1 MSITTDTVK
10 TTKVK
15 HYVNNEHF
23 LEEMVVFRADVQE
36 AAATNGERP
45 RVPEYIGECL
55 FKIATHLARKPNFA
69 NYTFREDMVS
79 DGIENCLLYID
90 NFDPEK
96 SKNPFAY
103 FTQIIYYAFLRRIQ
117 KEKKHLYIKYKSM
130 DNLIITSLIENNGE
144 EYVSAGLN
152 GALHDS
158 YSEEFISD
166 FINAFEANK
175 EKKIASAKPR
185 KKKSTGN
192 TVFDEFL
199 EINDANSH
207 SSPT

>member
-1 MSITTDTVK
+1 MTITTTTVK

-23 LEEMVVFRADVQE
+23 LQEMVVFRAAVKE
-36 AAATNGERP
+36 SEATNGERP

-69 NYTFREDMVS
+69 NYTFKEDMVS

-103 FTQIIYYAFLRRIQ
+103 FTQIIYFAFLRRIQ
-117 KEKKHLYIKYKSM
+117 KEKKQLYVKYKATELYGILDEFEMLEGEDGSTRQFE
-130 DNLIITSLIENNGE
+130 LYENI
-144 EYVSAGLN
+144 S
-152 GALHDS
+152 
-158 YSEEFISD
+158 EFIETYEVARKTKKAEKD
-166 FINAFEANK
+166 ALKKPKGLEKFIE
-175 EKKIASAKPR
+175 E
-185 KKKSTGN
+185 
-192 TVFDEFL
+192 
-199 EINDANSH
+199 
-207 SSPT
+207 